1 MNQPNLLICENHEK
15 DGVEWLVSFSN
26 HNPSNDECVVV
37 KDYENAER
45 LVNLIDKFF
54 RNTDPNH
61 V

>member
-1 MNQPNLLICENHEK
+1 MQPTLLICENHNQ
-15 DGVEWLVSFSN
+15 DGVEWLVSFTN
-26 HNPSNDECVVV
+26 YNPSIEECVVV

-45 LVNLIDKFF
+45 LVNLIDKHF